1 MDSLLLGLWRIF
13 YFSKKNHF
21 ILHDIQKAYS
31 MKYLNVIKAA
41 VMRWLSHGAACKRC
55 RERCGMI
62 LGSLDGIITRKPRPQ
77 SIGYCDEMLNAQ
89 TVLQIIFFHLKSFRA
104 YQDVFS
110 QIKLF
115 AKQNILAKH
124 TRKKL
129 RVDHLIFIEEFHENI
144 DKSF

>member
-1 MDSLLLGLWRIF
+1 MLQSYRKDFGAVRYTLLTTLTT
-13 YFSKKNHF
+13 
-21 ILHDIQKAYS
+21 
-31 MKYLNVIKAA
+31 LNDMQNSSV
-41 VMRWLSHGAACKRC
+41 
-55 RERCGMI
+55 
-62 LGSLDGIITRKPRPQ
+62 
-77 SIGYCDEMLNAQ
+77 
-89 TVLQIIFFHLKSFRA
+89 HLKSFRA